1 MKRLRSVCTTMLVAS
16 VFLSCSRSQNQTEG
30 PLELGKKMADSD
42 MKRNPDASMLD
53 FSPKPVWSYTQGL
66 VSLANQRL
74 AAETGEQKYY
84 EYGLDYAAKM
94 INDSGLIATYQMEK
108 YNVDLVNS
116 GKILFD
122 IYEKTGDEKFKK
134 AIFLLREQLKTHP
147 RTSEGG
153 FWHKKVYPHQMWL
166 DGIYM
171 ADPFYAQFGKVFNEP
186 AAFDDVVNQVLVIQ
200 KHTVDS
206 LTGLNY
212 HGWDESRE
220 QQWADS
226 LTGRSPHVWGRAQGW
241 YLMALVDI
249 LDFLP
254 EDHAGRT
261 EIINILNRAARAVV
275 NAQDQE
281 SGVWFQVMDQNG
293 REGNYLEATASSM
306 FVYALLK
313 GLRMGYLDQS
323 YLEPAKKGFEG
334 IRQNFIRENED
345 GTISLTRCCAVAGL
359 GGKPYRDGSF
369 EYYTSTAI
377 RDDDPKGVGP
387 FIMACIEMHKALN

>member
-1 MKRLRSVCTTMLVAS
+1 MLVAS